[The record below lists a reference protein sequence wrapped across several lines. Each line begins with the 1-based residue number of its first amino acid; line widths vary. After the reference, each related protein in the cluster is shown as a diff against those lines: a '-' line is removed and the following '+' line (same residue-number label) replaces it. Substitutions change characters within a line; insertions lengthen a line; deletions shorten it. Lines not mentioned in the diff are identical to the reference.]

1 MTARIAFLLVTLAM
15 VVGPWLI
22 WRIDIVRRIA
32 PLAVLQILAGV
43 LLGPSGLGR
52 VVPAAHAALF
62 PPEVLGWLSGLSTVG
77 VLLYVLVSGLHLDG
91 VGLRSALRRLGPPI
105 IGSIA
110 APFMLG
116 LGAGWWMLW
125 HVPGALGSRADA
137 PAFVVAIA
145 ICIAVTALPVL
156 AAVLRE
162 MELITTPLGQTA
174 LLIAATNDAALWLMM
189 AVLLALAR
197 GSLIAGFATLAAA
210 AVWFSLML
218 AVVRPG
224 LALIARRFG
233 SDAMLVVVIAAA
245 ISSAVIADA
254 IGIGYIIGAF
264 TAGAIVP
271 DAVRASLITRIEPLA
286 ASVLLPFFFVVTGL
300 RALIDPASGV
310 FAGILAVTTAATI
323 TGKVAGTA
331 IPARLTGTPWRDA
344 LALGCRMQTKGL
356 MEVLV
361 LAILA
366 DAGVIGHTVFSA
378 LVAMAVVC
386 TVISTPATRL
396 ALRMCPIVAPANPAS

>member
-52 VVPAAHAALF
+52 VAPAAYAALF
-62 PPEVLGWLSGLSTVG
+62 PPEVLGSLSGLSTVG

-91 VGLRSALRRLGPPI
+91 AGLRSALRRLGPPI

-125 HVPGALGSRADA
+125 HVPGALGSRGDA

-162 MELITTPLGQTA
+162 MELITTPLGQAA

-233 SDAMLVVVIAAA
+233 SDAMLVVMTATA

-271 DAVRASLITRIEPLA
+271 DAVRASLIMRIEPLA
-286 ASVLLPFFFVVTGL
+286 TSVLLPFFFVVTGL
-300 RALIDPASGV
+300 RAFIDPASGV

-323 TGKVAGTA
+323 IGKVAGTA
-331 IPARLTGTPWRDA
+331 IPARLTGTPWREA
-344 LALGCRMQTKGL
+344 LALGCLMQTKGL

-396 ALRMCPIVAPANPAS
+396 ALRMCPIVASANPAS

>member
-22 WRIDIVRRIA
+22 SRIDIVRRIA

-52 VVPAAHAALF
+52 VAPAAYAALF
-62 PPEVLGWLSGLSTVG
+62 PPEVLGSLSGLSTVG

-91 VGLRSALRRLGPPI
+91 AGLRSALRRLGPPI
-105 IGSIA
+105 VGSIA

-162 MELITTPLGQTA
+162 MELITTPLGQAA
-174 LLIAATNDAALWLMM
+174 LLIAATNDVALWLMM

-233 SDAMLVVVIAAA
+233 SDAMLVVVTAAA

-300 RALIDPASGV
+300 RAFIDPASGV

-331 IPARLTGTPWRDA
+331 IPARLTGTPWREA
-344 LALGCRMQTKGL
+344 LALGCLMQTKGL

-386 TVISTPATRL
+386 TVISAPATRL